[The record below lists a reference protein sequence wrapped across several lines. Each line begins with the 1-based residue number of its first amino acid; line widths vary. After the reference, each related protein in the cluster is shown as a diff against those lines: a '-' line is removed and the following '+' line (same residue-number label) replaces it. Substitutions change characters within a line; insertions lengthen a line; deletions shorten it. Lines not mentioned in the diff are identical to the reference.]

1 MRSVASYACR
11 AFVAAVGDTLGERSR
26 VARCDALR
34 CGCFS
39 RCKQM
44 PQVYL
49 VRVRMCTGHQ
59 AAVAVSLQTF
69 PVAVAVTVAVN
80 AGDRERAAQ
89 SCASCGTRQRNAWNA
104 WAKLGLLESPNIGA
118 VQRAC
123 QHLMVIAAKRFS
135 MLACKNINIFNL
147 CYILTDSYR
156 AGYRRPHESYTYV
169 VGACRATRRTSASLI
184 QLQDKLQGLAGTSS
198 KRRLSQIH
206 RPLHSYLQEEER
218 CFLIMPQIHT
228 L

>member
-89 SCASCGTRQRNAWNA
+89 SCASCGTRQRNA
-104 WAKLGLLESPNIGA
+104 
-118 VQRAC
+118 
-123 QHLMVIAAKRFS
+123 
-135 MLACKNINIFNL
+135 
-147 CYILTDSYR
+147 
-156 AGYRRPHESYTYV
+156 
-169 VGACRATRRTSASLI
+169 
-184 QLQDKLQGLAGTSS
+184 
-198 KRRLSQIH
+198 
-206 RPLHSYLQEEER
+206 
-218 CFLIMPQIHT
+218 
-228 L
+228 